1 MSMRLSPCRFKVPLM
16 DNHGQPIEIQVILD
30 LHREMLAQFQGFS
43 IHPTSQGRWQSRA
56 GQLYQ
61 EEVVVYEVAI
71 PEDRIEFLRNAVCRL
86 GRRLNQL
93 AMYFDSPAP
102 SVEIIDLS
110 NSAALAATDGGKDSE
125 AKHPKA
131 TGRRSKKNRPPS

>member
-1 MSMRLSPCRFKVPLM
+1 M
-16 DNHGQPIEIQVILD
+16 DNYGQPIEIQVILD
-30 LHREMLAQFQGFS
+30 LHREMLARFQGFT

-61 EEVVVYEVAI
+61 EEVVVYEVAV
-71 PEDRIEFLRNAVCRL
+71 PEDRIVFLRNAVCEL
-86 GRRLNQL
+86 GRRLKQL

-110 NSAALAATDGGKDSE
+110 DTAEMAAADGGKDDE